1 MFAGSGFSKMN
12 WRAGWVVLLILALG
26 GVLGTSLLTHNA
38 RVRAA
43 PQPVSTPT
51 GPDRFTSITVDIIL
65 YEWWM
70 IAWKDNNIYCALW
83 VEHEGLPTDNEL
95 SWACNPQVY
104 AEWKAYSVPCKAEN
118 IRECPGYYLQN
129 VSSKPSKKEI
139 TVKLPPPQVWVSV
152 ENCNPDPDGW
162 CSTQPKLVLTGEE
175 PLPNETITS
184 IQGYAGSDAF
194 SCAGARCE
202 FSLEKTQSEGVSLQ
216 FWAFSSYG
224 DSSNVFTALVRV
236 LTQGGQN
243 DGQRLT
249 KRWYVDVL
257 SSQWTGARIASC
269 AITWDAFPP
278 TEGLPEWLTT
288 PEFPE
293 QLTSSIPYAYLA
305 GNLIAQGVVD
315 VRACADG
322 GLTSAGTA
330 SPCGLE
336 AARPA
341 VEQWQNQFDHLI
353 HDIALKTDVPAQLL
367 KNLFS
372 RESQF
377 WPGVFRN
384 GEDVGLG
391 QLTDNGADTVLLWN
405 RAFFDDF
412 CPLVL
417 DKRICENNS
426 YTGLNE
432 ANRRLLR
439 GALVASVDAT
449 CAECP
454 LGIDLSR
461 ANFSVSVFGRTL
473 LANCEQAG
481 KIVQNVTGQS
491 PGRSLDYETLWKLT
505 LVNYNAGPGCLSEAV
520 QQAYAAASSQ
530 VPFGWDLIA
539 QSLDPACRGAIQYV
553 EDISKPQPAP
563 PTPTPAALPSSGN

>member
-1 MFAGSGFSKMN
+1 MKLRTGWIFVFAVSLGL
-12 WRAGWVVLLILALG
+12 VLFYVIITRPELAQ
-26 GVLGTSLLTHNA
+26 
-38 RVRAA
+38 AA
-43 PQPVSTPT
+43 PVPNSTPP
-51 GPDRFTSITVDIIL
+51 GPDRFTYITVDITL

-83 VEHEGLPTDNEL
+83 VDHEGLPTDNEL
-95 SWACNPQVY
+95 AWACDEQVY
-104 AEWKAYSVPCKAEN
+104 NEWKAYSTPCHAEN
-118 IRECPGYYLQN
+118 IRDCPGYYLQN
-129 VSSKPSKKEI
+129 VSSKPSTKEI

-175 PLPNETITS
+175 PLPNESITS

-194 SCAGARCE
+194 SCQGKRCE
-202 FSLEKTQSEGVSLQ
+202 FSLEKTTSEGIALQ
-216 FWAFSSYG
+216 FWAYSTYG
-224 DSSNVFTALVRV
+224 DSSEAFTARVRV
-236 LTQGGQN
+236 LTQGGES
-243 DGQRLT
+243 DSQRLV

-257 SSQWTGARIASC
+257 STQWTGARIASC
-269 AITWDAFPP
+269 AISWDAFPP

-293 QLTSSIPYAYLA
+293 QLTSSIPYVYLA
-305 GNLIAQGVVD
+305 GNLIYQGVVD

-322 GLTSAGTA
+322 GLTAEGTA

-336 AARPA
+336 AAKPA
-341 VEQWQNQFDHLI
+341 VEEWQNQFDHLI

-384 GEDVGLG
+384 GDDVGLG
-391 QLTDNGADTVLLWN
+391 QLTENGADTALLWN

-417 DKRICENNS
+417 DKKACENTS
-426 YTGLNE
+426 YSGLSDSNKK
-432 ANRRLLR
+432 LLR

-449 CAECP
+449 CAKCP

-473 LANCEQAG
+473 LANCEQTG
-481 KIVQNVTGQS
+481 KIVQNVTGKS
-491 PGRSLDYETLWKLT
+491 AGRTLDYETLWKLT
-505 LVNYNAGPGCLSEAV
+505 LVNYNAGPGCLSEAFE
-520 QQAYAAASSQ
+520 QASQ
-530 VPFGWDLIA
+530 VASAETPLGWDLVA
-539 QSLDPACRGAIQYV
+539 QALDPACRGAIGYV
-553 EDISKPQPAP
+553 EDISKPQPAS
-563 PTPTPAALPSSGN
+563 TPVSDSGD

>member
-1 MFAGSGFSKMN
+1 MKVRF
-12 WRAGWVVLLILALG
+12 GWVAILMLALG
-26 GVLGTSLLTHNA
+26 LVLASSLLKQTGW
-38 RVRAA
+38 VQAA
-43 PQPVSTPT
+43 SPPTGTPP
-51 GPDRFTSITVDIIL
+51 GPDRYTSLTVDITL
-65 YEWWM
+65 YEWWL
-70 IAWKDNNIYCALW
+70 IAWKNNNIYCALW
-83 VEHEGLPTDNEL
+83 VDHPGLPTDNEL
-95 SWACNPQVY
+95 SWACDPQVY
-104 AEWKAYSVPCKAEN
+104 AEWKAYSLPCKAEN
-118 IRECPGYYLQN
+118 IRDCPGYYLQN

-152 ENCNPDPDGW
+152 ENCNPDPDNW

-175 PLPNETITS
+175 PLPNESITS

-194 SCAGARCE
+194 SCQGARCE
-202 FSLEKTQSEGVSLQ
+202 FSLEQTTSEGVSLQ
-216 FWAFSSYG
+216 FWAYSTYG
-224 DSSNVFTALVRV
+224 DSSHVFTALVRV
-236 LTQGGQN
+236 LTQGGQT
-243 DGQRLT
+243 DDQRLV

-257 SSQWTGARIASC
+257 STQWVGARIASC
-269 AITWDAFPP
+269 AISWDAFPP
-278 TEGLPEWLTT
+278 VEGLPQWLTT

-322 GLTSAGTA
+322 GLTPAGTA

-336 AARPA
+336 VAKPA

-384 GEDVGLG
+384 GSDVGLG
-391 QLTDNGADTVLLWN
+391 QLTENGADTALLWN

-417 DKRICENNS
+417 DKNVCENNS
-426 YTGLNE
+426 YSGLNE
-432 ANRRLLR
+432 ANQKLLR

-449 CAECP
+449 CAQCP

-473 LANCEQAG
+473 LANCEQTG
-481 KIVQNVTGQS
+481 KIIQNVTGQS

-520 QQAYAAASSQ
+520 QQAYTVASAQ

-539 QSLDPACRGAIQYV
+539 QALDPACRGAIRYV
-553 EDISKPQPAP
+553 EDISKPQPAFT
-563 PTPTPAALPSSGN
+563 PTPTASPSFGN